1 MSGETGER
9 EEGVKLC
16 PRRVSLALSV
26 LNKLEDTGA
35 ALRPPTMT
43 PPTTTGLFSNILI
56 KSS

>member
-1 MSGETGER
+1 MSGERG

-26 LNKLEDTGA
+26 LNKLGDTGA

-43 PPTTTGLFSNILI
+43 PPTTTGLFQIF
-56 KSS
+56 